1 MIHQRWNR
9 PDGEPAI
16 MSERRP
22 RRRPSRKLVA
32 LLAVFALMI
41 LAGVG
46 VILIPQ
52 WDNIG
57 IEGRECTVTGAQA
70 ASSGGGRSPT
80 LPIVRIETSD
90 CGALALQDGITF
102 DNNTEVAATITPGVY
117 EIGMGWFS
125 RVVMP
130 LLPDGLPT
138 VKSYEL
144 IRD

>member
-1 MIHQRWNR
+1 
-9 PDGEPAI
+9 
-16 MSERRP
+16 MSELHP
-22 RRRPSRKLVA
+22 RKRPSLKLVA
-32 LLAVFALMI
+32 LLTVFALMI
-41 LAGVG
+41 LAAVG

-90 CGALALQDGITF
+90 CGALAWQEGVTF
-102 DNNTEVAATITPGVY
+102 DNNAEVAETFSPGVY
-117 EIGMGWFS
+117 VIRMGWFS

-138 VKSYEL
+138 VKSYEKEG
-144 IRD
+144 